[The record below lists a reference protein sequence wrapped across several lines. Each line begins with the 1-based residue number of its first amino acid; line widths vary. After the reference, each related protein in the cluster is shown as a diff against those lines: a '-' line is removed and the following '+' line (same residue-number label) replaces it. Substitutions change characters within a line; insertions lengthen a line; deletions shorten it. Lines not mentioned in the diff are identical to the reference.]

1 MILYYSQTHLRIPSV
16 GELFQYLIKLHY
28 SQTLVTS
35 KGTMDKVSV
44 PYEITLLSN
53 ECMKLWKNSL
63 VSVPY
68 EITLLSNIPQ
78 GMKVIYNVS
87 VPYEITLLSNSLI
100 VCFFVLKFQYL
111 MKLHYSQTE
120 YSVVPNKGTVSVPY
134 EITLLSNGFCRN
146 FCLRWVS
153 VPYEITLLSNQS
165 FYFFLSCFVSVPYE
179 ITLLSNFCYG
189 YYGKGYSFSTL

>member
-53 ECMKLWKNSL
+53 SIIADEALKQ

-68 EITLLSNIPQ
+68 EITLLSN
-78 GMKVIYNVS
+78 
-87 VPYEITLLSNSLI
+87 
-100 VCFFVLKFQYL
+100 
-111 MKLHYSQTE
+111 
-120 YSVVPNKGTVSVPY
+120 
-134 EITLLSNGFCRN
+134 
-146 FCLRWVS
+146 
-153 VPYEITLLSNQS
+153 
-165 FYFFLSCFVSVPYE
+165 
-179 ITLLSNFCYG
+179 
-189 YYGKGYSFSTL
+189 

>member
-1 MILYYSQTHLRIPSV
+1 
-16 GELFQYLIKLHY
+16 
-28 SQTLVTS
+28 
-35 KGTMDKVSV
+35 
-44 PYEITLLSN
+44 
-53 ECMKLWKNSL
+53 
-63 VSVPY
+63 
-68 EITLLSNIPQ
+68 
-78 GMKVIYNVS
+78 
-87 VPYEITLLSNSLI
+87 
-100 VCFFVLKFQYL
+100 

-179 ITLLSNFCYG
+179 ITLLSNNFFVYHRHYNVSVPYEITLLSNTLRYVKG
-189 YYGKGYSFSTL
+189 KRWFQYLMKLHYSQTPQTRRINRVAFQYLMKLHYSQTSNKLRHYNAQGNNIRYIYYTI

>member
-1 MILYYSQTHLRIPSV
+1 
-16 GELFQYLIKLHY
+16 
-28 SQTLVTS
+28 
-35 KGTMDKVSV
+35 
-44 PYEITLLSN
+44 
-53 ECMKLWKNSL
+53 
-63 VSVPY
+63 
-68 EITLLSNIPQ
+68 
-78 GMKVIYNVS
+78 MKVIYNVS

-179 ITLLSNFCYG
+179 ITLLSNNFFVYHRHYNVSVPYEITLLSNH
-189 YYGKGYSFSTL
+189 YYSELIASKFQYLMKLHYSQTLKIIKF

>member
-53 ECMKLWKNSL
+53 ALIADEALKQVSVPYEITLLSNSGHLNMKKSL

-68 EITLLSNIPQ
+68 EITLLSN
-78 GMKVIYNVS
+78 K
-87 VPYEITLLSNSLI
+87 
-100 VCFFVLKFQYL
+100 
-111 MKLHYSQTE
+111 
-120 YSVVPNKGTVSVPY
+120 
-134 EITLLSNGFCRN
+134 
-146 FCLRWVS
+146 
-153 VPYEITLLSNQS
+153 
-165 FYFFLSCFVSVPYE
+165 
-179 ITLLSNFCYG
+179 
-189 YYGKGYSFSTL
+189 

>member
-53 ECMKLWKNSL
+53 YAVLNCTKLNVSVPYEITLLSNLTMKMFIISL

-68 EITLLSNIPQ
+68 EITLLSNKSARQ
-78 GMKVIYNVS
+78 AQHAQVS
-87 VPYEITLLSNSLI
+87 VPYEITLLSN
-100 VCFFVLKFQYL
+100 
-111 MKLHYSQTE
+111 E
-120 YSVVPNKGTVSVPY
+120 VVPP
-134 EITLLSNGFCRN
+134 
-146 FCLRWVS
+146 
-153 VPYEITLLSNQS
+153 
-165 FYFFLSCFVSVPYE
+165 
-179 ITLLSNFCYG
+179 
-189 YYGKGYSFSTL
+189 